1 MRHVIVIVV
10 FTALLLMATKGTRAD
25 TNGTY
30 DLTWFSID
38 GGGGQSSGSGYAGRW
53 LLACR
58 DITESTCI
66 QHLPA
71 TRYEMK
77 KSDRQSGR
85 QRHKTQRARNLHTSL
100 IWKEV
105 QTW

>member
-38 GGGGQSSGSGYAGRW
+38 GGGGQSSGSGYALIGT
-53 LLACR
+53 LGQPDAGVLSGGGYQLAGGFWPAATSQNQPVFS
-58 DITESTCI
+58 IY
-66 QHLPA
+66 LPLV
-71 TRYEMK
+71 MK
-77 KSDRQSGR
+77 
-85 QRHKTQRARNLHTSL
+85 
-100 IWKEV
+100 
-105 QTW
+105 

>member
-38 GGGGQSSGSGYAGRW
+38 GGGGQSSGSGYALIGT
-53 LLACR
+53 LGQPDAGVLSGGGYQLAGGFWPTATSQNQPVFS
-58 DITESTCI
+58 IY
-66 QHLPA
+66 LPLV
-71 TRYEMK
+71 MK
-77 KSDRQSGR
+77 
-85 QRHKTQRARNLHTSL
+85 
-100 IWKEV
+100 
-105 QTW
+105 